1 MAFQTLQYIHKL
13 LVNEE
18 QMSLSA
24 LKDARK
30 EQYAAEDA
38 QSPDAAQKRET
49 ADLFYKLHSEAQD
62 ALQDF
67 ENQDWR

>member
-1 MAFQTLQYIHKL
+1 MTFQTLQYIHKP